1 MRCMFWSSRHFSHEL
16 PTLEANLTSSSLQWA
31 SDVITEAMGAGTS
44 NHEVQCVHFL
54 SCVWRHSLQIYDASM
69 PRVGSGG
76 YGEVLEPRQG
86 EKRRGD
92 NQHTAAQY

>member
-1 MRCMFWSSRHFSHEL
+1 MHCTFWSSRYFNHEL
-16 PTLEANLTSSSLQWA
+16 LTFEPNLTPSSLQWA

-54 SCVWRHSLQIYDASM
+54 SCVRRHSLQTYDASM
-69 PRVGSGG
+69 SRVGSGG

-86 EKRRGD
+86 EKG
-92 NQHTAAQY
+92 